1 MLEMKMGSTVIPD
14 PVFSWFVIILE
25 NLAFSAEMQDDSINF
40 HRGFIISVEDMTT
53 NLLRSP
59 IS

>member
-1 MLEMKMGSTVIPD
+1 MLEMKMVSTEIPD

-25 NLAFSAEMQDDSINF
+25 NLAFSAVMQDVSIIF

-53 NLLRSP
+53 NNLRSS

>member
-1 MLEMKMGSTVIPD
+1 MLKMKMGSTEIPD

-25 NLAFSAEMQDDSINF
+25 NLAFSAVMQDDSINF
-40 HRGFIISVEDMTT
+40 HRGFIICVEDMTT